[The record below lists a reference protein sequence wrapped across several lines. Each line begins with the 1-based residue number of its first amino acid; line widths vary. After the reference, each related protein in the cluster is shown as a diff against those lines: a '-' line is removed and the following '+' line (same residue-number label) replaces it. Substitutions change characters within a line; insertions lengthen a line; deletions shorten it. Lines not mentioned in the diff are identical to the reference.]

1 MKSFEEIIIASNNQ
15 GKIAMI
21 QSILDNYH
29 VLPMSAAGL
38 DVDVEETGETFLE
51 NAILKAET
59 IATQLNGKA
68 CLADDSGI
76 EVDYLDGFPGV
87 RTKRWFDGTDR
98 ERNLA
103 LIAKLQGVEKSKR
116 KVKFKVSMALSD
128 GEETLTAESF
138 IEGYVAEAPRGENGF
153 GFDEIF
159 ELENGKT
166 LAELTF
172 EEKNEIAVR
181 KDVLTKLKKQLENK

>member
-21 QSILDNYH
+21 QSILDNYR
-29 VLPMSAAGL
+29 VLPMSAAGI
-38 DVDVEETGETFLE
+38 DIDVEETGETFME
-51 NAILKAET
+51 NARLKAET
-59 IATQLNGKA
+59 IAAQLNGQA

-76 EVDYLDGFPGV
+76 EVDYFGGFPGV

-103 LIAKLQGVEKSKR
+103 LIAKLDGVEKSKR

-128 GEETLTAESF
+128 GTETLTAESY

-172 EEKNEIAVR
+172 EEKNEIVVR
-181 KDVLTKLKKQLENK
+181 KEVLEQLKKQLENK

>member
-1 MKSFEEIIIASNNQ
+1 MKSFEEIIIASNNP

-21 QSILDNYH
+21 QSILDNYR
-29 VLPMSAAGL
+29 VRPMSATGI
-38 DVDVEETGETFLE
+38 DIDVEETGETFME
-51 NAILKAET
+51 NARLKAET
-59 IATQLNGKA
+59 IASQLDGKA

-76 EVDYLDGFPGV
+76 EVEYLDGFPGV

-103 LIAKLQGVEKSKR
+103 LIAKLDGVEKSKR
-116 KVKFKVSMALSD
+116 RVKFKVSMALSD

-159 ELENGKT
+159 ELESGKT

-172 EEKNEIAVR
+172 EEKNQVAVR
-181 KDVLTKLKKQLENK
+181 KEVLEQLKKQLTNK

>member
-1 MKSFEEIIIASNNQ
+1 MKSFEEIIIASNNP

-21 QSILDNYH
+21 QSILDNYR
-29 VLPMSAAGL
+29 VLPMSATGI
-38 DVDVEETGETFLE
+38 DIDVEETGETFME
-51 NAILKAET
+51 NARLKAET
-59 IATQLNGKA
+59 IASQLDGKA

-76 EVDYLDGFPGV
+76 EVEYLDGFPGV

-103 LIAKLQGVEKSKR
+103 LIAKLDGVEKSKR
-116 KVKFKVSMALSD
+116 RVKFKVSMALSD

-159 ELENGKT
+159 ELESGKT

-172 EEKNEIAVR
+172 EEKKQVAVR
-181 KDVLTKLKKQLENK
+181 KEVLEQLKKQLTNK